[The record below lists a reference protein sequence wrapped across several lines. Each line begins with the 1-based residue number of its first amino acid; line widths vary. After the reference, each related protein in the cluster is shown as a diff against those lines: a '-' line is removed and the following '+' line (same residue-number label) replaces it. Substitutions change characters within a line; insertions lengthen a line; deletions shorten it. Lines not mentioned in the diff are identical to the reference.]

1 ISFMIFIV
9 WGHLVSPISIY
20 AVNRIGITKSQLG
33 LLFSINGFMVVLFQY
48 FITHLIPD
56 KKELEA
62 LWVGALIYAAGYLS
76 IGFAGNFGLLVIS
89 MVVITVAEMV
99 ITPSSQA
106 YASKIAR
113 PENRGRYMA
122 FYNLTQTFG
131 WAFGPL
137 LGGILLDTFTGR
149 NPMVW
154 VFVSMLAIA
163 SAFGFIFYK
172 KSELKNG

>member
-1 ISFMIFIV
+1 MAPAEVIWVGRSDQQFLTFTLISFMIFIV

-20 AVNRIGITKSQLG
+20 GVNRIGITKSKLA

-62 LWVGALIYAAGYLS
+62 LWIGALIYAAGYLS

-89 MVVITVAEMV
+89 MVFITVAEMV

-122 FYNLTQTFG
+122 FYNL
-131 WAFGPL
+131 
-137 LGGILLDTFTGR
+137 I
-149 NPMVW
+149 
-154 VFVSMLAIA
+154 

-172 KSELKNG
+172 KSENVFF